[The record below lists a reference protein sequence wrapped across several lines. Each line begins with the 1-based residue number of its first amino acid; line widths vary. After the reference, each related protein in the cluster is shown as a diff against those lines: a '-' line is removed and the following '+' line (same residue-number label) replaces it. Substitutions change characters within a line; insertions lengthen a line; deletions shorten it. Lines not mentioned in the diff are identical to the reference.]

1 MGPARAARSAARLAS
16 ATPAAA
22 AVAVTGVCGAIQA
35 DLRPGDVVVADE
47 VRGPDG
53 ALALP
58 GAGLVAAA
66 LRRAGLTVQVGPV
79 LSTAALSDG
88 RRRQELAATGAL
100 AVDMESAWLVAAD
113 WGRPVTVVRAVVD
126 TPDRPLASPATV
138 TGGLAACR
146 ALRRAGP
153 ALEAWAAAAGA
164 RRVLLAGPRSFCAGV
179 DRAIDTVVRAID
191 RYGSPVYVRRQIVHN
206 RHVVASLESRGAVFV
221 EELDEVPDGAT
232 VVFSA
237 HGVAPAVRR
246 EAQRRQLSVIDATC
260 PLVAKVHHE
269 VRRFTAQ
276 GYQVVLIGH
285 PGHDEVEGT
294 VGESPDLRVVERLAD
309 VAAVEAADPEKVA
322 CITQTTLAVDEA
334 ADIVAALRRRFP
346 SLASPHGDDICYAS
360 QNRQD
365 AVRAIAADCDLVLVV
380 GSANSSNSN
389 RLVEVARRQGSRA
402 VLIDDESD
410 LDPAWLHGAAT
421 IGVTA
426 GASAPEVLVSRVVD
440 ELRSLGPVDV
450 EQHPVTTE
458 QVAFTLPP
466 EVR

>member
-1 MGPARAARSAARLAS
+1 MGPDRAARAAARLAS
-16 ATPAAA
+16 SSPTAA
-22 AVAVTGVCGAIQA
+22 AVAVTGVCGAIQG
-35 DLRPGDVVVADE
+35 DLRPGDLVVADE
-47 VRGPDG
+47 VRGPDS

-79 LSTAALSDG
+79 LSTPALSDG
-88 RRRQELAATGAL
+88 SRRRELAATGAL

-126 TPDRPLASPATV
+126 TPKRPLLSPATV

-237 HGVAPAVRR
+237 HGVAPAVRQ

-269 VRRFTAQ
+269 VRRFAAQ
-276 GYQVVLIGH
+276 GYRVVLIGH

-294 VGESPDLRVVERLAD
+294 VGESPDIRVVERLAD
-309 VAAVEAADPEKVA
+309 VATVEAADPEKVA

-334 ADIVAALRRRFP
+334 ADIVAALRQRFP
-346 SLASPHGDDICYAS
+346 SLVSPHSDDICYAS

-389 RLVEVARRQGSRA
+389 RLVEVARRHGSPA
-402 VLIDDESD
+402 VLIDDETD
-410 LDPAWLHGAAT
+410 LDPAWLHGATT

-450 EQHPVTTE
+450 EHHPVTTE